1 MKRKD
6 KTGNSEKKL
15 VLNKQTIREL
25 RPVDL
30 ERPAGGTRN
39 GDELRPGDSDTCPC

>member
-1 MKRKD
+1 MKKD
-6 KTGNSEKKL
+6 KTVNSKKKL

-30 ERPAGGTRN
+30 ERPAGGTRGGFDD
-39 GDELRPGDSDTCPC
+39 GDTGTGDTFC

>member
-1 MKRKD
+1 MKRNDNTTKSD
-6 KTGNSEKKL
+6 KKL

-30 ERPAGGTRN
+30 ERLAGGVRN
-39 GDELRPGDSDTCPC
+39 VDDPDTGDTFC